1 MEFSRTC
8 LNMNE
13 HVLRLRM
20 LIYNLARIVLTVCI
34 IFTMSIRTRN
44 LLDRFRKLILPSVRL
59 IDDSSLT
66 IDIILRA
73 VNVSQLVEATE
84 VARVI
89 FNETKPALVN
99 GESQADVIE
108 SEVKQVVG
116 VSYWTRQLLL
126 QAAQQARQSAEHPIA
141 KALED
146 LQDVVQLISRKT
158 KKLNVNRISNKA
170 ELRIRNYVQIVR
182 TFYEYAD
189 WTLPVY

>member
-34 IFTMSIRTRN
+34 IFAMSIRTRN

-89 FNETKPALVN
+89 FNEIKPALVN

-146 LQDVVQLISRKT
+146 LQDVVQLISRKV

>member
-34 IFTMSIRTRN
+34 IFAMSIRTRN

-66 IDIILRA
+66 IDIILRT

-84 VARVI
+84 VARGI
-89 FNETKPALVN
+89 YNEIKPALVI

-126 QAAQQARQSAEHPIA
+126 QAAQQARQSTQDPIT

-146 LQDVVQLISRKT
+146 LQDVVNLISRKV
-158 KKLNVNRISNKA
+158 KKLSLNRLSNKA
-170 ELRIRNYVQIVR
+170 ELRIRNYVEIVR